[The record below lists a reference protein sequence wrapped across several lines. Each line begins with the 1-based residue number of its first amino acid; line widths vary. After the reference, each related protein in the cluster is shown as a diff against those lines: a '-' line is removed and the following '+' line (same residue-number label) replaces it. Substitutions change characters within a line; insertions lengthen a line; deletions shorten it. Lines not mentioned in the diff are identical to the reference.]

1 MTSPRER
8 APAMIPPR
16 EREPNRPPGCLYGL
30 VRAAA
35 ICVGLVAVAT
45 LSGYVAMVWF
55 MEEDRVEVPRTVG
68 LDSVAAE
75 ALIRE
80 VGLTPRV
87 VAEEFSTA
95 IAKGRVTSQ
104 RPTRGTR
111 LKLGSEVRLILSRG
125 TDQLAAP
132 NLAGVTVAQAKR
144 ILAEAGLILGPVT
157 PIHSDA
163 HARELIIAQEPA
175 AGAPVTRGATV
186 RLLQSLG
193 PLEETLVMPDLRG
206 RELVVALNLLK
217 ELQLEARISFQQA
230 ASREGHVV
238 GQDPPAGARITVGG
252 QVQLTIGE

>member
-1 MTSPRER
+1 
-8 APAMIPPR
+8 MIPPR

-87 VAEEFSTA
+87 VAEEFSAA

>member
-8 APAMIPPR
+8 TPAVIPPR
-16 EREPNRPPGCLYGL
+16 EREPNRSPGCLYRL

-45 LSGYVAMVWF
+45 LSGYVAMFWF
-55 MEEDRVEVPRTVG
+55 MEEDRVAVPRTVG

-87 VAEEFSTA
+87 VAEEFSAA

-132 NLAGVTVAQAKR
+132 DLAGVTVAQAKR

-193 PLEETLVMPDLRG
+193 PLEEVLVMPDLRG

-238 GQDPPAGARITVGG
+238 GQDPSAGARITVGG

>member
-1 MTSPRER
+1 
-8 APAMIPPR
+8 MIPPR
-16 EREPNRPPGCLYGL
+16 EREPNRSPGWLYRL

-35 ICVGLVAVAT
+35 ICVGLVAVTT
-45 LSGYVAMVWF
+45 LSGYVAMLWF
-55 MEEDRVEVPRTVG
+55 MEEDRVQVPRTVG

-132 NLAGVTVAQAKR
+132 DLTGVTVAQAKR

-193 PLEETLVMPDLRG
+193 PLEEALAMPDLRG

>member
-1 MTSPRER
+1 
-8 APAMIPPR
+8 MIPPR
-16 EREPNRPPGCLYGL
+16 EREPNRSPGCLYRL
-30 VRAAA
+30 VRAGA
-35 ICVGLVAVAT
+35 ICVGLLALAV
-45 LSGYVAMVWF
+45 LSGYVAMLWF
-55 MEEDRVEVPRTVG
+55 LEEDRVAVPRAIG

-87 VAEEFSTA
+87 VAEEFSAT
-95 IAKGRVTSQ
+95 IARGRVANQ

-132 NLAGVTVAQAKR
+132 DLAGVTVAQAKR
-144 ILAEAGLILGPVT
+144 ILAESGLILGPVT

-175 AGAPVTRGATV
+175 AGAPVTRGATI

-193 PLEETLVMPDLRG
+193 PLDEGLIMPDLRG

-217 ELQLEARISFQQA
+217 ELQLDARIGFQQA

-252 QVQLTIGE
+252 QVQLTVGE